1 MAAVGQLFQE
11 HLLCDHK
18 LSVFLNPTSFRF
30 RSQILPLQSR
40 SLRLHQLCLAA
51 SLSTVAN
58 ATSTCSNETDKI
70 ALLAFKDFITE
81 DPLGILS
88 SWNDSVHL
96 CEWQGVKRSSR
107 DWRDVELNLRS
118 QKLAGSISPFIRN
131 LTFLRSIYPQDNQ
144 F

>member
-1 MAAVGQLFQE
+1 M
-11 HLLCDHK
+11 
-18 LSVFLNPTSFRF
+18 TS
-30 RSQILPLQSR
+30 IMWP
-40 SLRLHQLCLAA
+40 SLVIGINFIVLIISQLCLAA

-88 SWNDSVHL
+88 SWNDPVHL

>member
-1 MAAVGQLFQE
+1 M
-11 HLLCDHK
+11 
-18 LSVFLNPTSFRF
+18 TS
-30 RSQILPLQSR
+30 IMWP
-40 SLRLHQLCLAA
+40 SLVIGINFIVLIISQLCLAA

-118 QKLAGSISPFIRN
+118 PKLAGSISPFIRN
-131 LTFLRSIYPQDNQ
+131 LTFLRSIYLQDNQ

>member
-1 MAAVGQLFQE
+1 M
-11 HLLCDHK
+11 
-18 LSVFLNPTSFRF
+18 TS
-30 RSQILPLQSR
+30 IMWP
-40 SLRLHQLCLAA
+40 SLVIGINFIVLIISPLCLAA

-81 DPLGILS
+81 DPLAILS

-131 LTFLRSIYPQDNQ
+131 LTNLPSGQSVLG
-144 F
+144 